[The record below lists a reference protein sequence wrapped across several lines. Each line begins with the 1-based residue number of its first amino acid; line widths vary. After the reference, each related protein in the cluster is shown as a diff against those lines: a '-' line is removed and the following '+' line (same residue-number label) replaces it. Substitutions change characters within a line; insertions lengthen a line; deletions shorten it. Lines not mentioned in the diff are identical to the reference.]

1 MGEERAMPLPSVIA
15 KINRVI
21 TNPVT
26 RRFAGRVPPFAVV
39 EHRGRTSGML
49 YRTPIMAFPS
59 NDGFVVALTYGP
71 ETDWVRNVLAAGDCA
86 LDYRNQR
93 IALTEPKLLHGSSGA
108 APLPGPVRF
117 ALRLLHVDEFL
128 SLRRSKR

>member
-1 MGEERAMPLPSVIA
+1 MPLPAVVA
-15 KINRVI
+15 KMNRVI

-26 RRFAGRVPPFAVV
+26 RRFAGRVPPFAIV
-39 EHRGRTSGML
+39 EHRGRTSGAL
-49 YRTPIMAFPS
+49 YRTPIMAFPAD
-59 NDGFVVALTYGP
+59 DGFVIALTYGP

-108 APLPGPVRF
+108 AALPSPVRF
-117 ALRLLHVDEFL
+117 ALRLMHVDEFL
-128 SLRRSKR
+128 SLRRS